1 MSFTKEVE
9 IMNRYLERDYGYFEA
24 TYPLYRISW
33 SENQFEKR
41 IVQHDIHGIEL
52 LHPQVVEK
60 PKYSQ
65 WIHNKYILERLI
77 PVPSIAD
84 LVEKISYEPVFVFED
99 KDGIALPPNYDVC
112 KIVIASIQ
120 AAAAVRIGA
129 KYQDPRANPDFKESE
144 RARLKELQEQLFGNE
159 TSVTDALAHG
169 SGVSLAKSE
178 IH

>member
-1 MSFTKEVE
+1 MNPEVE
-9 IMNRYLERDYGYFEA
+9 HFNRYLERDFGYFEA

-33 SENQFEKR
+33 SEDQFEKR

-52 LHPQVVEK
+52 IRPQVVEK

-77 PVPSIAD
+77 PVPAIAD
-84 LVEKISYEPVFVFED
+84 LVEKISYEPVWVFED
-99 KDGIALPPNYDVC
+99 KNGNALPPNYDVC
-112 KIVIASIQ
+112 KIVVASIQ
-120 AAAAVRIGA
+120 AAAAQRIGA
-129 KYQDPRANPDFKESE
+129 KYQDPRANPNFKESE

-169 SGVSLAKSE
+169 HGVSLNQDGK
-178 IH
+178 